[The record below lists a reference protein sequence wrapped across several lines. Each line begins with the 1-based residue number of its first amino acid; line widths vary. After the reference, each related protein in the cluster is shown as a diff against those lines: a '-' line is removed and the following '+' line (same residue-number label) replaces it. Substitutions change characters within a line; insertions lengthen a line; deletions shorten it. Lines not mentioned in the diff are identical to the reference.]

1 MRIQESNEE
10 LWRRYHRGDDSAY
23 SDLVE
28 RYLPLVETI
37 ARTMKARLPAHID
50 MDDLISDGYIG
61 LMEAV
66 KRFNNSQGYRFETY
80 ASLRIRGEM
89 LDKLRSSDWAPR
101 TLRLKYKSVDR
112 ATDALVAE
120 NNMMPSRQ
128 DLADYLGWSLREVD
142 EVVSASLSTF
152 MYHMD
157 ENVSDDGQFV
167 ALSDI
172 LADHSNDF
180 DALDWVDVSLRIVNA
195 ISLLS
200 DKYRVVLQAFYGS
213 DLSLREVAESL
224 GVSESKAAMLQSEAL
239 AALQDLCIPV

>member
-1 MRIQESNEE
+1 
-10 LWRRYHRGDDSAY
+10 
-23 SDLVE
+23 
-28 RYLPLVETI
+28 
-37 ARTMKARLPAHID
+37 MKARLPAHID

-80 ASLRIRGEM
+80 ASLRVRGEM

-101 TLRLKYKSVDR
+101 TLRLKYKSIDR
-112 ATDALVAE
+112 ATDALLAQ
-120 NNMMPSRQ
+120 NNVMPSRQ
-128 DLADYLGWSLREVD
+128 DLADYLDWPIKEVE

-172 LADHSNDF
+172 LTDHGNDF
-180 DALDWVDVSLRIVNA
+180 DALDWVDIASRLTDA
-195 ISLLS
+195 IAKLS
-200 DKYRVVLQAFYGS
+200 DKHRVVLQAFYGA
-213 DLSLREVAESL
+213 DLSLREVADSL